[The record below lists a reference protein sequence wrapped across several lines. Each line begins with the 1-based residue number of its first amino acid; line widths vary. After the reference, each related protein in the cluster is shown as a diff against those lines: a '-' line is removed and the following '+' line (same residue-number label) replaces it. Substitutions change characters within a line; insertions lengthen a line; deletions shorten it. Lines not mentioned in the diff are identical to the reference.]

1 MAIDLLK
8 KIWPEWQIGERI
20 GGGSYGVAYE
30 ATRTDYNVESHAA
43 IKMISIPANDS
54 EIDSLRAEGL
64 NMTETKTYLQQ
75 VVNDFV
81 SEIQLMVSLEGCPNI
96 VDVKDYRVVEK
107 EGELGWHIFI
117 RMELLTPFDAYM
129 LNKKLSE
136 KEVINL
142 GIDICTALEICAE
155 KNIIHRDVKPGN
167 ILVHKST
174 GSFKLG
180 DFGIARKLENLA
192 ASLSQKGT
200 YNYMAPEVVT
210 GAVYDSRVDIY
221 SLGIV
226 LYRLMNGNRLPFLN
240 ESQNINPNEITAA
253 VDRRI
258 RGEALPAPCEASA
271 AMADVILRA
280 CAHDPDKRF
289 ASAAEMKRAL
299 IMVANGTYKADCDSN
314 LEKTTSVNKTPAVG
328 ENTISV
334 RKVATGSN
342 NTNLQSVPTFGANKT
357 KNGKVYG
364 LIAAISAAIF
374 IFIVAAGVLIVPK
387 LINMFDSGSTVGQYS
402 DKDQI
407 DDYISKAETLAA
419 NGDYEGALVKI
430 EDGLLKYP
438 NSEKLKAKKQKYENL
453 LNQQTGQHGTNV
465 GNTYDKIS
473 ESSVISTGAS
483 SFLSQDKYNL
493 AHTPERVIDN
503 KLDTAWA
510 EGAAGDGIG
519 ECLYMIF
526 DDDYIV
532 SGLNIYAGYHKSK
545 DLYYKNGRPKEIEIE
560 FADGTTLNCELYDVL
575 KKQTIKFETPV
586 ITDEITIRILSVY
599 NGTDY
604 EDTIISEISLF

>member
-8 KIWPEWQIGERI
+8 KIWPEWKIGERI
-20 GGGSYGVAYE
+20 GGGSYGVVYE
-30 ATRTDYNVESHAA
+30 ATRSDYNVESHAA

-81 SEIQLMVSLEGCPNI
+81 SEIQLLVSLEGCPNI

-136 KEVINL
+136 KEVIDL

-180 DFGIARKLENLA
+180 DFGIARKLENLSV
-192 ASLSQKGT
+192 SLSQKGT

-210 GAVYDSRVDIY
+210 GDIYDSRVDIY

-289 ASAAEMKRAL
+289 ASASEMKRAL
-299 IMVANGTYKADCDSN
+299 IMVANGTYKADYVSN

-334 RKVATGSN
+334 RKVAPGSN
-342 NTNLQSVPTFGANKT
+342 KTNVQSVPTFGANKT
-357 KNGKVYG
+357 KNGKLYG

-374 IFIVAAGVLIVPK
+374 IFVVAAGVLIVPK
-387 LINMFDSGSTVGQYS
+387 LINMFDSGYNVEQYF

-438 NSEKLKAKKQKYENL
+438 NSEKLKAKKQKYQNL

-532 SGLNIYAGYHKSK
+532 SGFSIYAGYHKSK

-575 KKQTIKFETPV
+575 KEQVIKFETPV
-586 ITDEITIRILSVY
+586 VTDEITIRILSVY
-599 NGTDY
+599 DGTDY
-604 EDTIISEISLF
+604 EDTVISEISLF

>member
-20 GGGSYGVAYE
+20 GGGSYGVVYE

-75 VVNDFV
+75 IVNDFV

-142 GIDICTALEICAE
+142 GIDICTALEICDE

-210 GAVYDSRVDIY
+210 GDIYDSRVDIY

-240 ESQNINPNEITAA
+240 ENQNINPNEITAA

-258 RGEALPAPCEASA
+258 RGEAIPAPCEASA
-271 AMADVILRA
+271 EMADVILRA

-314 LEKTTSVNKTPAVG
+314 LEKRPLCAK
-328 ENTISV
+328 
-334 RKVATGSN
+334 
-342 NTNLQSVPTFGANKT
+342 
-357 KNGKVYG
+357 
-364 LIAAISAAIF
+364 
-374 IFIVAAGVLIVPK
+374 
-387 LINMFDSGSTVGQYS
+387 
-402 DKDQI
+402 
-407 DDYISKAETLAA
+407 
-419 NGDYEGALVKI
+419 
-430 EDGLLKYP
+430 LLK
-438 NSEKLKAKKQKYENL
+438 LAK
-453 LNQQTGQHGTNV
+453 
-465 GNTYDKIS
+465 
-473 ESSVISTGAS
+473 
-483 SFLSQDKYNL
+483 
-493 AHTPERVIDN
+493 
-503 KLDTAWA
+503 
-510 EGAAGDGIG
+510 
-519 ECLYMIF
+519 
-526 DDDYIV
+526 
-532 SGLNIYAGYHKSK
+532 
-545 DLYYKNGRPKEIEIE
+545 
-560 FADGTTLNCELYDVL
+560 
-575 KKQTIKFETPV
+575 
-586 ITDEITIRILSVY
+586 ILSLF
-599 NGTDY
+599 
-604 EDTIISEISLF
+604 ERPRPELTILTFNRCRLLE